1 MKWTGILIEADRKSF
16 NVLMSRKRKSYAL
29 SVCLSLEPYPTQ
41 VLSKHTHNLAIYK
54 IITELFKTPMSI

>member
-41 VLSKHTHNLAIYK
+41 VFL
-54 IITELFKTPMSI
+54 KTYTQSSDLKYNNCCLKRR